1 MYLISIKVEIE
12 NLIMYIKINNNL
24 HLLYYLIQIF
34 LLIKTEGVIYF
45 QKIYKIIKYLIYQL
59 SSNNITFEART
70 KKQRVSLFESDEEE
84 MISTKAKRLSRF
96 KKPKK
101 GMSSTSI

>member
-1 MYLISIKVEIE
+1 MVIDESDDELKGRNRTATSSEGGQSSP
-12 NLIMYIKINNNL
+12 
-24 HLLYYLIQIF
+24 LLN
-34 LLIKTEGVIYF
+34 G
-45 QKIYKIIKYLIYQL
+45 KIIKYLIYQL